1 MEANQV
7 LERDA
12 AAPSS
17 PQPVLVV
24 DDSALVRSFVAAH
37 LRRAGYVVLEAK
49 DGAEALELFK
59 SQPVQVVI
67 TDVGMPRL
75 GGLGLLAVLREHEA
89 APEVILLT
97 GTHASDA
104 QAAVQALRLGAHDY
118 ITKDSAAGE
127 ALVLAV
133 ERASEKWRLRDEN
146 ARLMRELQRLS
157 LTDALT
163 TLGNR
168 RAFDEASARESSDR
182 SVS

>member
-75 GGLGLLAVLREHEA
+75 GGLGLLAV
-89 APEVILLT
+89 
-97 GTHASDA
+97 
-104 QAAVQALRLGAHDY
+104 
-118 ITKDSAAGE
+118 
-127 ALVLAV
+127 
-133 ERASEKWRLRDEN
+133 ERASEARVREEATAGRKRPADAGAAAAQPHGRAHDARQPPRLR
-146 ARLMRELQRLS
+146 RGVRPRIVGPVSEL
-157 LTDALT
+157 TGGT
-163 TLGNR
+163 C
-168 RAFDEASARESSDR
+168 
-182 SVS
+182 